1 MEREMIVSLEQT
13 IMSKW
18 SIMKVLDQIVYIG
31 IKNKIKGEHAFT
43 EKKLQCLVFLMKL
56 KWNFNELFKDII
68 EQ

>member
-18 SIMKVLDQIVYIG
+18 SIMKVLDEIVYIG
-31 IKNKIKGEHAFT
+31 IKNKIKGGHAFT